1 VHVVKDAPEASRNR
15 TKTNRKGQL
24 GSDVAPRTFFGTKVH
39 AVAEIIFLGMDCR
52 GINERPQGGSA
63 RKFPNFGTQKKKTF
77 FFLLQIILKVF
88 LSGLRHVF
96 GILGGA

>member
-1 VHVVKDAPEASRNR
+1 MHVVKDAPEASRNR

-52 GINERPQGGSA
+52 GINERPHCP
-63 RKFPNFGTQKKKTF
+63 RE
-77 FFLLQIILKVF
+77 
-88 LSGLRHVF
+88 
-96 GILGGA
+96 